1 MDKSTIS
8 ILFSRIVLTLC
19 TRYLIIIVRAT
30 STAPMV
36 SAWSKNK
43 PIKTTKKMAKNN
55 DNDKKS
61 FVMYDSFLSAM
72 KHLNDAEFR
81 ECVLR
86 IRDYALEGNEEESE
100 SPMVNVIMALAK
112 PNLDSARRRYMASV
126 ENGKKGAEFG
136 ELGGA
141 PKGNKNASKKQP
153 LKQPLDVD
161 VDDNVN
167 EDVDVDVDVNVNVNE
182 DVDVNVEVDDYTN
195 ADVNNDAESTP
206 TGLESSYNTSIQGVN
221 NQIENDSEQF
231 EDREEKI
238 KPLQEVNSSH
248 SNSCDVRAAGKN
260 TSEVL
265 SSKAEVSSA
274 TPQQKEEGG
283 MSMEEYIKKCFAQR
297 VRMLAEMEK
306 GSIPTDDRV
315 FWGAIDLYC
324 DLHYGTDRKRAA
336 KEVSR
341 MVKELLE
348 HDD

>member
-1 MDKSTIS
+1 M
-8 ILFSRIVLTLC
+8 
-19 TRYLIIIVRAT
+19 TR
-30 STAPMV
+30 
-36 SAWSKNK
+36 KNE
-43 PIKTTKKMAKNN
+43 KN
-55 DNDKKS
+55 S
-61 FVMYDSFLSAM
+61 FVFYDSFLSAM
-72 KHLNDAEFR
+72 KHLNDSEFR
-81 ECVLR
+81 ECVMR
-86 IRDYALEGNEEESE
+86 IRDYALEGIDEESQ
-100 SPMVNVIMALAK
+100 SPYVNIILAMAK

-167 EDVDVDVDVNVNVNE
+167 VNEDVDVDVDVNVE
-182 DVDVNVEVDDYTN
+182 VEVDDYTN

-221 NQIENDSEQF
+221 NQIVHYRSQF

-260 TSEVL
+260 TSEAL
-265 SSKAEVSSA
+265 SSNAEVSSA
-274 TPQQKEEGG
+274 TPQRREEGG

-348 HDD
+348 QDD

>member
-1 MDKSTIS
+1 
-8 ILFSRIVLTLC
+8 
-19 TRYLIIIVRAT
+19 
-30 STAPMV
+30 MV
-36 SAWSKNK
+36 SAWFKNK
-43 PIKTTKKMAKNN
+43 PIKTTKKMAKNK

-72 KHLNDAEFR
+72 KHLNDSEFR
-81 ECVLR
+81 ECVMR
-86 IRDYALEGNEEESE
+86 IRDYALEGIDEESQ
-100 SPMVNVIMALAK
+100 SPYVNIILAMAK
-112 PNLDSARRRYMASV
+112 PNIDSARRRYMASV

-161 VDDNVN
+161 DNDNDNVN
-167 EDVDVDVDVNVNVNE
+167 EDV

-221 NQIENDSEQF
+221 NQIESDSEQF

-260 TSEVL
+260 TSEAL
-265 SSKAEVSSA
+265 SSNAEVSSA
-274 TPQQKEEGG
+274 TPQRREEGG

-348 HDD
+348 QDD